1 MRLVIIVN
9 DVAGH
14 GKAKKLCE
22 KLVQSL
28 TIPHIVERTKYA
40 GHAVE
45 IAAKY
50 GEDGQSTLLLAIG
63 GDGTIHEVIKG
74 SFQFEQLVVG
84 VMNGGSGNDFGRAYP
99 VFSKPEDVERFVH
112 SNRFVFQDLGM
123 ISNGEKRDVFMNNC
137 GFGIDAV
144 VTTQVNI
151 STAKKYFN
159 KVSLGKLAYVW
170 ILFRELIRFKK
181 FDLEV
186 IVQGEKHTYSDCYFV
201 VASNQPFFGGGM
213 KISPLSKMEDGLL
226 ELTIVNNLAKWRLL
240 LVFGTVFFGKHTKL
254 KAVKQFQASQ
264 FEVTINAEVVGHADG
279 EFIGKSLRNEVIQY
293 GVKQNG
299 WRLATNKLD

>member
-14 GKAKKLCE
+14 GKAKKLCS
-22 KLVQSL
+22 KLLQTL
-28 TIPHIVERTKYA
+28 TIPHTVERTNYA

-45 IAAKY
+45 IATKY
-50 GEDGQSTLLLAIG
+50 GEEGQPTLLLAIG

-74 SFQFEQLVVG
+74 AYRFEHLLVG

-99 VFSKPEDVERFVH
+99 VFLNTQEVEGFIQNERYLL
-112 SNRFVFQDLGM
+112 QDLGT
-123 ISNGEKRDVFMNNC
+123 ISTGEIKDVFMNNC

-151 STAKKYFN
+151 STVKKYFN

-186 IVQGEKHTYSDCYFV
+186 EIQGEKHQFNDCYFV

-226 ELTIVNNLAKWRLL
+226 ELTVVNELAKWRLL
-240 LVFGTVFFGKHTKL
+240 LVFGTVFFGKHTKI

-264 FEVTINAEVVGHADG
+264 FKVTINAEVVGHADG
-279 EFIGKSLRNEVIQY
+279 EFIGKSSKNKVIYY